1 MVSFHTVLCYPFTAW
16 LGALYELMVSVPS
29 ARYFLLTR
37 LNKVYSFIHTLT
49 ELVWTNWVA

>member
-1 MVSFHTVLCYPFTAW
+1 MVSFHTFLCYPFTAW
-16 LGALYELMVSVPS
+16 LGALYELMVSLPS

-49 ELVWTNWVA
+49 ELV